1 MSISLTLTDEDMI
14 DMSLMEEGEE
24 EDTTDKSPLEKPKE
38 QETTQAEETKLTS
51 QVTLFD
57 VFDIPQDI
65 DINKKWYKDTRLNV
79 LHVQGV
85 NDMSTEDVM
94 AYFKEYCPASIEW
107 INDTSCNVVFDDFTS
122 SAKALVGMTTHLLVD
137 EEDLATTSAS
147 PIPVMKISDLET
159 KVPEGFKFVLAKPSE
174 KANILLLRL
183 ATSSD
188 KKKPRAGKFSEYY
201 RKYGNPHYGGKK
213 NIMSSSL
220 AEKMKMM
227 AAESGADLDMEEDAP
242 TPEEPPIPQ
251 KPLGLRMKMRADEE
265 EEKQKSPRK
274 TSPRKS
280 IWERLDT
287 SGRES
292 SSRPSVLDR
301 LGRKS
306 HTITRT
312 NREKASGGLSVW
324 SRLALDSDSSNQKT
338 ESSSSNRTV
347 IHTNI
352 RRVR

>member
-1 MSISLTLTDEDMI
+1 
-14 DMSLMEEGEE
+14 
-24 EDTTDKSPLEKPKE
+24 
-38 QETTQAEETKLTS
+38 
-51 QVTLFD
+51 
-57 VFDIPQDI
+57 
-65 DINKKWYKDTRLNV
+65 
-79 LHVQGV
+79 
-85 NDMSTEDVM
+85 MSTEDVM

-107 INDTSCNVVFDDFTS
+107 INDSSCNVVFDDFTS
-122 SAKALVGMTTHLLVD
+122 SSKALIGVTTHLLVD
-137 EEDLATTSAS
+137 EEDLATIPADS

-183 ATSSD
+183 ATTSD

-220 AEKMKMM
+220 AEKLKLM

-242 TPEEPPIPQ
+242 APEEKAEESPQ
-251 KPLGLRMKMRADEE
+251 PKKPLGLRMKMRADEE
-265 EEKQKSPRK
+265 EEKQKSPQK
-274 TSPRKS
+274 ISPRKS

-306 HTITRT
+306 VTITRT

-324 SRLALDSDSSNQKT
+324 SRLALESDSSNQKT

-347 IHTNI
+347 VHTNI